1 MIIHYFLKVALFF
14 SFNIYAN
21 FKLYYVPED
30 QTVLII
36 GNESEFNTI
45 IILQYVHEIE
55 QKIVIMKCS
64 DTMFELIYS
73 GINTFLIS
81 TNYFN
86 TLDFTNVPIQNKL
99 LEFS

>member
-55 QKIVIMKCS
+55 
-64 DTMFELIYS
+64 
-73 GINTFLIS
+73 
-81 TNYFN
+81 
-86 TLDFTNVPIQNKL
+86 
-99 LEFS
+99 